1 MTVKFVDL
9 FCGIGG
15 FHQGIRNVI
24 SSADCVMASDID
36 LKVRD
41 VYKDNYDIEPM
52 GDITQ
57 LDIPNIPKF
66 DLLCGGFPCQPF
78 SIAQWKDAKAFDD
91 PRGNMFFEIVKIVDF
106 HKPSCIFLEN
116 VANLVTIEK
125 GKVFEVIKET
135 LKSRGYHVSHC
146 VLNAK
151 NFGIPQNRE
160 RVYIIA
166 CLEKEFDF
174 SSLKSICNHSAIE
187 DILEDCEDDVYI
199 DDDKYIILDDTL
211 VKKQSK
217 SGLVFNGYI
226 KGNIRKAG
234 TRENTEHLSR
244 VHKQPMRIYSTKG
257 THPTLSA
264 SESSG
269 RYHIY
274 DSDKN
279 KVRKLSLDECYRL
292 MAFPKTFKKHS
303 STGVAYKH
311 IGNSVCVRVIES
323 IVRELVSQNYLKLNN

>member
-1 MTVKFVDL
+1 MTTRFVDL

-15 FHQGIRNVI
+15 FHRGIKNVVSNARCI
-24 SSADCVMASDID
+24 MASDID
-36 LKVRD
+36 PKVRE
-41 VYKDNYDIEPM
+41 VYKDNYDIEPL
-52 GDITQ
+52 GDITT
-57 LDIPNIPKF
+57 LDIENIPNF

-78 SIAQWKDAKAFDD
+78 SVAQWKDAKAFND
-91 PRGNMFFEIVKIVDF
+91 PRGNMFFEIMKIVDF

-125 GKVFEVIKET
+125 GKVFEVIVDA
-135 LKSRGYHVSHC
+135 LKSKGYHVSHC

-166 CLEKEFDF
+166 SLEKEFDF
-174 SSLKSICNHSAIE
+174 GSLKEMKTSCSIS
-187 DILEDCEDDVYI
+187 DILENCDENVYI
-199 DDDKYIILDDTL
+199 DESKYVILEDDQ
-211 VKKQSK
+211 VKQQTK
-217 SGLVFNGYI
+217 SGLIFQGYI
-226 KGNIRKAG
+226 KGNIRKTGA
-234 TRENTEHLSR
+234 RENTEHLSR
-244 VHKQPMRIYSTKG
+244 VHKQPMRIYGIKG

-274 DSDKN
+274 DHTKN
-279 KVRKLSLDECYRL
+279 KVRKLSLNECYNL
-292 MAFPKTFKKHS
+292 MAFPKSFKKHS
-303 STGVAYKH
+303 SNGIAYKQ

-323 IVRELVSQNYLKLNN
+323 IVRELVLQNVIKT